1 MLAFIVPLGD
11 DKIFGSLLFQKDKN
25 FKVYVS
31 EGDEIS
37 EEYRDRLPMV
47 SGGLAQVDEP
57 FVCYLEKGALP
68 DPKFVKRVLRTVKR
82 HPDFDVYHVNPV
94 ALKDFPRKLS
104 AAKLFKF
111 TVTRAQRSPL
121 SSFIFRTAS
130 LREKGV
136 FGPDGNILTLASV
149 LSCAME
155 RPIRNVWNQRLE
167 WTAPELPMDAASVE
181 KRIMDRLDFYR
192 WSELFFGDDDYPLD
206 SSKRLEIICKE
217 IARLYPAHET
227 GELKEILATFQAAQ
241 GPIRKLRASSALKAA
256 LKVREQEIA
265 TA

>member
-1 MLAFIVPLGD
+1 MLAFIVPRGD

-31 EGDEIS
+31 EGDEVS
-37 EEYRDRLPMV
+37 DEYRERLPIV
-47 SGGLAQVDEP
+47 TGGLAQVDEH
-57 FVCYLEKGALP
+57 FVCYLEKGAVP

-104 AAKLFKF
+104 AAKLFKL

-136 FGPDGNILTLASV
+136 FGPDGNILTLATV
-149 LSCAME
+149 LSCAKE
-155 RPIRNVWNQRLE
+155 RPVRNVWNQRLE
-167 WTAPELPMDAASVE
+167 WMAPELPMDAESVE
-181 KRIMDRLDFYR
+181 KRIKDRLDFYR
-192 WSELFFGDDDYPLD
+192 WSEHFFGDEDYPLD
-206 SSKRLEIICKE
+206 GSKRLEVICKE

-256 LKVREQEIA
+256 LKVREQEMA